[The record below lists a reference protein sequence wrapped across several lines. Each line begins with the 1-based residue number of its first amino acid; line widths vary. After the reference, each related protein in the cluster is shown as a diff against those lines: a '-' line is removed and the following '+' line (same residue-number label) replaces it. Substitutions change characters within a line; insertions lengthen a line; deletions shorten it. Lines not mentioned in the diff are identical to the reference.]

1 MKKIFLLSTMIGLSL
16 TGFSQLFSD
25 NFDSYAVG
33 SYLGPQS
40 LTWSTWS
47 GTEGNAED
55 ATINNMQ
62 SSSPSN
68 SIYFASTA
76 ANGGPQDV
84 VLKFGQLYNSGI
96 FTLQKKLY
104 VNTGKKG
111 YYNIQGALTIGN
123 LWALNVNLASGN
135 LTIDD
140 GATANLVS
148 TNYPEATWFELRIVA
163 NLTLKVWKAYIDGVL
178 VGTWTNGV
186 NSVASTDFF
195 PIQNSQFYVDD
206 VSFDHQTYTLQNL
219 NAMVSSINVGGNI
232 ASQQVTPTVKVLN
245 AGVTAITSFDVD
257 FNYNGTIY
265 TQNVTGINLASLAT
279 YTVTM
284 PSLNLAPGMNNV
296 VATVYNVNGG
306 VDNDPSD
313 DSMTQS
319 INPVVPAVGKMVV
332 GEEGTGTWCQ
342 WCPRGAVFMDK
353 FATDYDGFWAG
364 IAVHNGDP
372 MTVADYDAG
381 IGALVAGYPSALV
394 DRGADVDPS
403 GMSTDF
409 FARLQ
414 TPPVAIINNG
424 ATWDATTRVLN
435 VSVKATFAAAATS
448 SYKLACVLTED
459 DVTGTGSGYNQSNAY
474 AGGGNGVMGGFET
487 LPSSVPA
494 AQMVYDHVA
503 RVIAPSFTGYANS
516 FPAVVNSGES
526 HTINFSFLLPA
537 AWDETQMHIIG
548 MILSPDGRIDNA
560 GTATIAEAVANGY
573 EVGANAGLYEA
584 LSYQLDAEVNMY
596 PNPATDKTIIS
607 INLKKSSDVSIQ
619 VMDMNGKIL
628 RAANYSNLNGTSTI
642 EMNTENLNSGIYA
655 VVVTID
661 GVISTQ
667 RLVVE

>member
-186 NSVASTDFF
+186 NSVASADFF

-414 TPPVAIINNG
+414 IPPVAIINNG
-424 ATWDATTRVLN
+424 ATWDAATRVLN

-607 INLKKSSDVSIQ
+607 INLKKSSEVSIQ